1 MKSYLLIRH
10 MKVHNANAM
19 SSTLT
24 IGVPAVTA
32 WMGAVHALER
42 KIRQQETWNH
52 IRFPRAGISFH
63 HCSLQV
69 FKSSIDS
76 VYLIS
81 GTSNPSEPKNKNK
94 NKGKK
99 PDNII
104 SSDKSELDL
113 PSFIEEPRIH
123 LDISLLV
130 EVEGLDGDNDE
141 EFPACIRQLLPSMKM
156 AGGDILNIGE
166 ISLSYADEDHP
177 REEKKILASLMPGFV
192 LIERDDLIRQMIG
205 DGADSLQALL
215 DYLKITRTA
224 RKDENG
230 EIIGWDYSRK
240 GTGWLVPVSVGF
252 KGISELGN
260 VKNQRDS
267 SILHQFVENAVTLG
281 EFRMPY
287 RFDHVDDILWHYEYD
302 SKNSLYLCSNHA

>member
-76 VYLIS
+76 VYLIR
-81 GTSNPSEPKNKNK
+81 GTANPSEPKNEGKAQNNK
-94 NKGKK
+94 
-99 PDNII
+99 I
-104 SSDKSELDL
+104 SSDMRELKPL
-113 PSFIEEPRIH
+113 SFIEEPRIH
-123 LDISLLV
+123 LDISLLL

-141 EFPACIRQLLPSMKM
+141 EFLDCVRQLLPSMKM
-156 AGGDILNIGE
+156 AGGDILEIGKFR
-166 ISLSYADEDHP
+166 LCYADRDHP
-177 REEKKILASLMPGFV
+177 QEERKVLSALMPGFV
-192 LIERDDLIRQMIG
+192 LIERDDLIRQMTES
-205 DGADSLQALL
+205 GADSLQALL

-230 EIIGWDYSRK
+230 NIDGWDYSRK
-240 GTGWLVPVSVGF
+240 GNGWLVPVSVGF

-260 VKNQRDS
+260 VKNQRDP

>member
-10 MKVHNANAM
+10 MLVHNANAM

-42 KIRQQETWNH
+42 KIRQQEIWNH
-52 IRFPRAGISFH
+52 IRFPGAGISFH

-76 VYLIS
+76 VYLIR
-81 GTSNPSEPKNKNK
+81 GTANPSEPKNEGKAQNNK
-94 NKGKK
+94 
-99 PDNII
+99 I
-104 SSDKSELDL
+104 SSDMRELKPL
-113 PSFIEEPRIH
+113 SFIEEPRIH
-123 LDISLLV
+123 LDISLLL

-141 EFPACIRQLLPSMKM
+141 EFLDCVRQLLPSMKM
-156 AGGDILNIGE
+156 AGGDILEIGKFR
-166 ISLSYADEDHP
+166 LCYADRNHP
-177 REEKKILASLMPGFV
+177 QEERKVLSALMPGFV
-192 LIERDDLIRQMIG
+192 LIERDDLIRQMTES
-205 DGADSLQALL
+205 GADSLQALL

-230 EIIGWDYSRK
+230 NIDGWDYSRK
-240 GTGWLVPVSVGF
+240 GNGWLVPISVGF

-260 VKNQRDS
+260 VENQRDPS
-267 SILHQFVENAVTLG
+267 VLHQFVENAVTLG

>member
-10 MKVHNANAM
+10 MLVHNANAM

-42 KIRQQETWNH
+42 KIRQQEIWNH
-52 IRFPRAGISFH
+52 IRFPGAGISFH

-76 VYLIS
+76 VYLIR
-81 GTSNPSEPKNKNK
+81 GTANPSEPKNEGKAQNNK
-94 NKGKK
+94 
-99 PDNII
+99 I
-104 SSDKSELDL
+104 SSNMRKLKPL
-113 PSFIEEPRIH
+113 SFIEEPRIH
-123 LDISLLV
+123 LDISLLL

-141 EFPACIRQLLPSMKM
+141 EFLDCVRQLLPSMKM
-156 AGGDILNIGE
+156 AGGDILEIGKFR
-166 ISLSYADEDHP
+166 LCYADRDHP
-177 REEKKILASLMPGFV
+177 QEERKVLSALMPGFV
-192 LIERDDLIRQMIG
+192 LIERDDLIRQMTES
-205 DGADSLQALL
+205 GADSLQALL

-230 EIIGWDYSRK
+230 NIDGWDYSRK
-240 GTGWLVPVSVGF
+240 GNGWLVPISVGF

-260 VKNQRDS
+260 VENQRDPS
-267 SILHQFVENAVTLG
+267 VLHQFVENAVTLG

>member
-42 KIRQQETWNH
+42 KIRQQEIWNR
-52 IRFPRAGISFH
+52 IRFPGAGISFH

-76 VYLIS
+76 VYLIR
-81 GTSNPSEPKNKNK
+81 GTANPSEPKNEGKAQNNK
-94 NKGKK
+94 
-99 PDNII
+99 I
-104 SSDKSELDL
+104 SSDMRELKPL
-113 PSFIEEPRIH
+113 SFIEEPRIH
-123 LDISLLV
+123 LDISLLL

-141 EFPACIRQLLPSMKM
+141 EFLDCVRQLLPSMKM
-156 AGGDILNIGE
+156 AGGDILEIGKFR
-166 ISLSYADEDHP
+166 LCYADRDHP
-177 REEKKILASLMPGFV
+177 QEERKVLSALMPGFV
-192 LIERDDLIRQMIG
+192 LIERDDLIRQMTES
-205 DGADSLQALL
+205 GADSLQALL

-230 EIIGWDYSRK
+230 NIDGWDYSRK
-240 GTGWLVPVSVGF
+240 GNGWLVPVSVGF

-260 VKNQRDS
+260 VKNQRDP
-267 SILHQFVENAVTLG
+267 SIPHQFVENAVTLG

>member
-42 KIRQQETWNH
+42 KIRQQEIWNR
-52 IRFPRAGISFH
+52 IRFPGAGISFH

-76 VYLIS
+76 VYLIR
-81 GTSNPSEPKNKNK
+81 GTANPSEPKNEGKAQNNK
-94 NKGKK
+94 
-99 PDNII
+99 I
-104 SSDKSELDL
+104 SSDMRKLKPL
-113 PSFIEEPRIH
+113 SFIEEPRIH
-123 LDISLLV
+123 LDISLLL

-260 VKNQRDS
+260 VKNQRDP
-267 SILHQFVENAVTLG
+267 SIPHQFVENAVTLG

>member
-81 GTSNPSEPKNKNK
+81 G
-94 NKGKK
+94 
-99 PDNII
+99 
-104 SSDKSELDL
+104 
-113 PSFIEEPRIH
+113 
-123 LDISLLV
+123 
-130 EVEGLDGDNDE
+130 
-141 EFPACIRQLLPSMKM
+141 C
-156 AGGDILNIGE
+156 
-166 ISLSYADEDHP
+166 
-177 REEKKILASLMPGFV
+177 
-192 LIERDDLIRQMIG
+192 
-205 DGADSLQALL
+205 
-215 DYLKITRTA
+215 
-224 RKDENG
+224 
-230 EIIGWDYSRK
+230 
-240 GTGWLVPVSVGF
+240 
-252 KGISELGN
+252 
-260 VKNQRDS
+260 
-267 SILHQFVENAVTLG
+267 
-281 EFRMPY
+281 
-287 RFDHVDDILWHYEYD
+287 
-302 SKNSLYLCSNHA
+302 

>member
-1 MKSYLLIRH
+1 MKSYLLICH
-10 MKVHNANAM
+10 MLVHNANAM

-42 KIRQQETWNH
+42 KIRQQEIWNH
-52 IRFPRAGISFH
+52 IRFPGAGISFH

-76 VYLIS
+76 VYLIR
-81 GTSNPSEPKNKNK
+81 GTANPSEPKNEGKAQNNK
-94 NKGKK
+94 
-99 PDNII
+99 I
-104 SSDKSELDL
+104 SSDMRKLKPL
-113 PSFIEEPRIH
+113 SFIEEPRIH
-123 LDISLLV
+123 LDISFLL

-141 EFPACIRQLLPSMKM
+141 EFLDCVRQLLPSMKM
-156 AGGDILNIGE
+156 AGGDILEIGKFR
-166 ISLSYADEDHP
+166 LCYADEDHP

-192 LIERDDLIRQMIG
+192 LIERADLIRQMTEK
-205 DGADSLQALL
+205 GADSLQALL
-215 DYLKITRTA
+215 DYLKVTRTA
-224 RKDENG
+224 RRDDKGD
-230 EIIGWDYSRK
+230 ITGWEYSRK
-240 GTGWLVPVSVGF
+240 GNGWLVPISVGF
-252 KGISELGN
+252 KGISKLGN
-260 VKNQRDS
+260 VENQRDPS
-267 SILHQFVENAVTLG
+267 VLHQFVENAVTLG

>member
-42 KIRQQETWNH
+42 KIRQQEIWNR
-52 IRFPRAGISFH
+52 IRFPGAGISFH

-76 VYLIS
+76 VYLIR
-81 GTSNPSEPKNKNK
+81 GTANPSEPKNEGKAQNNK
-94 NKGKK
+94 
-99 PDNII
+99 I
-104 SSDKSELDL
+104 SSDMRELKPL
-113 PSFIEEPRIH
+113 SFIEEPRIH
-123 LDISLLV
+123 LDISLLL

-141 EFPACIRQLLPSMKM
+141 EFLDCVRQLLPSMKM
-156 AGGDILNIGE
+156 AGGDILEIGKFR
-166 ISLSYADEDHP
+166 LCYADRDHP
-177 REEKKILASLMPGFV
+177 QEERKVLSALMPGFV
-192 LIERDDLIRQMIG
+192 LIERDDLIRQMTES
-205 DGADSLQALL
+205 GADSLQALL

-230 EIIGWDYSRK
+230 NIDGWDYSRK
-240 GTGWLVPVSVGF
+240 GNGWLVPVSVGF

-260 VKNQRDS
+260 VKNQRDP

>member
-10 MKVHNANAM
+10 MLVHNANAM

-42 KIRQQETWNH
+42 KIRQQEIWNH
-52 IRFPRAGISFH
+52 IRFPGAGISFH

-76 VYLIS
+76 VYLIR
-81 GTSNPSEPKNKNK
+81 GTANPSEPKNEGKAQNNK
-94 NKGKK
+94 
-99 PDNII
+99 I
-104 SSDKSELDL
+104 SSDMRELKPL
-113 PSFIEEPRIH
+113 SFIEEPRIH
-123 LDISLLV
+123 LDISLLL

-141 EFPACIRQLLPSMKM
+141 EFLDCVRQLLPSMKM
-156 AGGDILNIGE
+156 AGGDILEIGKFR
-166 ISLSYADEDHP
+166 LCYADRDHP
-177 REEKKILASLMPGFV
+177 QEERKVLSALMPGFV
-192 LIERDDLIRQMIG
+192 LIERDDLIRQMTES
-205 DGADSLQALL
+205 GADSLQALL

-230 EIIGWDYSRK
+230 NIDGWDYSRK
-240 GTGWLVPVSVGF
+240 GNGWLVPISVGF

-260 VKNQRDS
+260 VENQRDPS
-267 SILHQFVENAVTLG
+267 VLHQFVENAVTLG

>member
-1 MKSYLLIRH
+1 MRSYLLIRH

-42 KIRQQETWNH
+42 KVRQQEIWNH
-52 IRFPRAGISFH
+52 IRFPGAGISFH
-63 HCSLQV
+63 QCSLQV
-69 FKSSIDS
+69 YKGIGDSYYSI
-76 VYLIS
+76 I
-81 GTSNPSEPKNKNK
+81 GTANPLRK
-94 NKGKK
+94 KGAGFER
-99 PDNII
+99 P
-104 SSDKSELDL
+104 
-113 PSFIEEPRIH
+113 PFIEESRIH

-141 EFPACIRQLLPSMKM
+141 EFPACIRRLLASMKM

-192 LIERDDLIRQMIG
+192 LIERADLIRQMTEK
-205 DGADSLQALL
+205 GADSLQALL
-215 DYLKITRTA
+215 DYLKVTRTA
-224 RKDENG
+224 RRDDKGD
-230 EIIGWDYSRK
+230 ITGWEYSRK
-240 GTGWLVPVSVGF
+240 GNGWLVPISVGF
-252 KGISELGN
+252 KGISKLGK

-267 SILHQFVENAVTLG
+267 SIPHQFVENAVTLG

-287 RFDHVDDILWHYEYD
+287 RFEHVNDILWHYEYD
-302 SKNSLYLCSNHA
+302 SKNSLYLCSNHK

>member
-42 KIRQQETWNH
+42 KIRQQEIWNR
-52 IRFPRAGISFH
+52 IRFPGAGISFH

-76 VYLIS
+76 VYLIR
-81 GTSNPSEPKNKNK
+81 GTANPSEPKNEGKAQNNK
-94 NKGKK
+94 
-99 PDNII
+99 I
-104 SSDKSELDL
+104 SSDMRELKPL
-113 PSFIEEPRIH
+113 SFIEEPRIH
-123 LDISLLV
+123 LDISLLLK
-130 EVEGLDGDNDE
+130 VEGLDGDNDE
-141 EFPACIRQLLPSMKM
+141 EFLDCVRQLLPSMKM
-156 AGGDILNIGE
+156 AGGDILEIGKFR
-166 ISLSYADEDHP
+166 LCYADRDHP
-177 REEKKILASLMPGFV
+177 QEERKVLSALMPGFV
-192 LIERDDLIRQMIG
+192 LIERDDLIRQMTES
-205 DGADSLQALL
+205 GADSLQALL

-230 EIIGWDYSRK
+230 NIDGWDYSRK
-240 GTGWLVPVSVGF
+240 GNGWLVPVSVGF

-260 VKNQRDS
+260 VKNQRDP

>member
-10 MKVHNANAM
+10 MLVHNANAM

-42 KIRQQETWNH
+42 KIQQQGRCKDILFTG
-52 IRFPRAGISFH
+52 AGISFH

-69 FKSSIDS
+69 FKSSIDA
-76 VYLIS
+76 VYLIR
-81 GTSNPSEPKNKNK
+81 GTANPAEPKNKNEGK
-94 NKGKK
+94 TQNKK
-99 PDNII
+99 I
-104 SSDKSELDL
+104 SSDMRELNL

-130 EVEGLDGDNDE
+130 ELEGLDGDNDE
-141 EFPACIRQLLPSMKM
+141 EFLDCVRKLLPSMKM
-156 AGGDILNIGE
+156 AGGDILEIGE
-166 ISLSYADEDHP
+166 SRLCYADREHP
-177 REEKKILASLMPGFV
+177 QEERKVLSALMPGFV
-192 LIERDDLIRQMIG
+192 LIERDDLIRQMTES
-205 DGADSLQALL
+205 GADSLQALL

-230 EIIGWDYSRK
+230 NIDGWDYSRK
-240 GTGWLVPVSVGF
+240 GNGWLVPISVGF

-260 VKNQRDS
+260 VENQRDPS
-267 SILHQFVENAVTLG
+267 VLHQFVENAVTLG

>member
-42 KIRQQETWNH
+42 KIRQQETWDH
-52 IRFPRAGISFH
+52 IRFPYAGISFH
-63 HCSLQV
+63 RCSLQV
-69 FKSSIDS
+69 FKPSMDS
-76 VYLIS
+76 FYLIS
-81 GTSNPSEPKNKNK
+81 GTANPSEPQNKNE
-94 NKGKK
+94 GKTKDTKKLRDEAKLK
-99 PDNII
+99 P
-104 SSDKSELDL
+104 

-123 LDISLLV
+123 LDISFLV

-141 EFPACIRQLLPSMKM
+141 EFLDCVRQVLPSMKM
-156 AGGDILNIGE
+156 AGGDILEIGE
-166 ISLSYADEDHP
+166 SRLCYADRDHP
-177 REEKKILASLMPGFV
+177 QEERKVLSALMPGFV
-192 LIERDDLIRQMIG
+192 LIERDDLIRQMTES
-205 DGADSLQALL
+205 GADSLQALL

-230 EIIGWDYSRK
+230 DIDGWDYSRK
-240 GTGWLVPVSVGF
+240 GNGWLVPISVGF
-252 KGISELGN
+252 KGISELGK
-260 VKNQRDS
+260 VEDQRDS
-267 SILHQFVENAVTLG
+267 SVLHQFVENTVTLG

>member
-10 MKVHNANAM
+10 MLVHHANAM

-42 KIRQQETWNH
+42 KVRQKEPWKN
-52 IRFPRAGISFH
+52 IVFNGAGISFYR
-63 HCSLQV
+63 CSLQV
-69 FKSSIDS
+69 HKGMGDSCYSIIGTANPLWKKGAAFKR
-76 VYLIS
+76 
-81 GTSNPSEPKNKNK
+81 
-94 NKGKK
+94 
-99 PDNII
+99 
-104 SSDKSELDL
+104 

-141 EFPACIRQLLPSMKM
+141 AFLTRVQQLLPTMKM
-156 AGGDILNIGE
+156 AGGDILSIKE
-166 ISLSYADEDHP
+166 TRLCYADTDHP
-177 REEKKILASLMPGFV
+177 REEKKILATLMPGFV
-192 LIERDDLIRQMIG
+192 LIERADLIRQMTEE
-205 DGADSLQALL
+205 GADSLQALL

-224 RKDENG
+224 QRNDNG
-230 EIIGWDYSRK
+230 DVTGWDYSRK
-240 GTGWLVPVSVGF
+240 GNGWIVPISVGF
-252 KGISELGN
+252 KGISELGK
-260 VKNQRDS
+260 VKNQRDPS
-267 SILHQFVENAVTLG
+267 TPHQFVENAVTLG

-302 SKNSLYLCSNHA
+302 SKNSLYLCSNYTKGRQLL

>member
-76 VYLIS
+76 VYLIR
-81 GTSNPSEPKNKNK
+81 GTANPSEPKNEGKAQNNK
-94 NKGKK
+94 
-99 PDNII
+99 I
-104 SSDKSELDL
+104 SSDMRELKPL
-113 PSFIEEPRIH
+113 SFIEEPRIH
-123 LDISLLV
+123 LDISLLL

-141 EFPACIRQLLPSMKM
+141 EFLDCVRQLLPSMKM
-156 AGGDILNIGE
+156 AGGDILEIGKFR
-166 ISLSYADEDHP
+166 LCYADRDHP
-177 REEKKILASLMPGFV
+177 QEERKVLSALMPGFV
-192 LIERDDLIRQMIG
+192 LIERDDLIRQMTES
-205 DGADSLQALL
+205 GADSLQALL

-230 EIIGWDYSRK
+230 NIDGWDYFRK
-240 GTGWLVPVSVGF
+240 GNGWLVPVSVGF

-260 VKNQRDS
+260 VKNQRDP

>member
-10 MKVHNANAM
+10 MLVHHANAM

-42 KIRQQETWNH
+42 KVRQKKPWKN
-52 IRFPRAGISFH
+52 IAFNGAGISFH
-63 HCSLQV
+63 RCSLQV
-69 FKSSIDS
+69 HKGVGDSCYSI
-76 VYLIS
+76 I
-81 GTSNPSEPKNKNK
+81 GTANPLRK
-94 NKGKK
+94 KGAAFER
-99 PDNII
+99 P
-104 SSDKSELDL
+104 
-113 PSFIEEPRIH
+113 PFIEEPRIH

-141 EFPACIRQLLPSMKM
+141 AFLTRVQQLLPSMKM
-156 AGGDILNIGE
+156 AGGDILSIKE
-166 ISLSYADEDHP
+166 TRLCYADTDHP
-177 REEKKILASLMPGFV
+177 REEKKILAALMPGFV
-192 LIERDDLIRQMIG
+192 LIERADLIRQMTEE
-205 DGADSLQALL
+205 GADSLQALL

-224 RKDENG
+224 QRNDNG
-230 EIIGWDYSRK
+230 DVTGWDYSRK
-240 GTGWLVPVSVGF
+240 GNGWIVPISVGF
-252 KGISELGN
+252 KGISELGK
-260 VKNQRDS
+260 VKNQRDPS
-267 SILHQFVENAVTLG
+267 TPHQFVENAVTLG

>member
-42 KIRQQETWNH
+42 KIRQQKTWNH

-63 HCSLQV
+63 QCNLQV
-69 FKSSIDS
+69 YKGIGDSYYSI
-76 VYLIS
+76 I
-81 GTSNPSEPKNKNK
+81 GTANPLRK
-94 NKGKK
+94 KGAGFER
-99 PDNII
+99 P
-104 SSDKSELDL
+104 
-113 PSFIEEPRIH
+113 PFIEEPRIH

-141 EFPACIRQLLPSMKM
+141 EFLACVRQLLPSMKI
-156 AGGDILNIGE
+156 AGGDILE
-166 ISLSYADEDHP
+166 IRKSRLCYADRDHP
-177 REEKKILASLMPGFV
+177 QEERKVLSALMPGFV
-192 LIERDDLIRQMIG
+192 LIERDDLIRQMTETG
-205 DGADSLQALL
+205 TDSLQALL

-230 EIIGWDYSRK
+230 NIDGWDYFRK
-240 GTGWLVPVSVGF
+240 GNGWLVPISVGF
-252 KGISELGN
+252 KGISKLGK
-260 VKNQRDS
+260 VKNQRDTS
-267 SILHQFVENAVTLG
+267 VPHQFVENAVTLG

-287 RFDHVDDILWHYEYD
+287 RFEHVDDILWHYEYD
-302 SKNSLYLCSNHA
+302 SKNSLYLCSNHK

>member
-10 MKVHNANAM
+10 LLVHNANAM

-42 KIRQQETWNH
+42 KIRQQKIWNH
-52 IRFPRAGISFH
+52 IRFPGAGISFH

-76 VYLIS
+76 VYLIR
-81 GTSNPSEPKNKNK
+81 GTANPSEPKNEGKAQNNK
-94 NKGKK
+94 
-99 PDNII
+99 I
-104 SSDKSELDL
+104 SSDMRELKPL
-113 PSFIEEPRIH
+113 SFIEEPRIH
-123 LDISLLV
+123 LDISLLL

-141 EFPACIRQLLPSMKM
+141 EFLDCVRQLLPSMKM
-156 AGGDILNIGE
+156 AGGDILEIGKFR
-166 ISLSYADEDHP
+166 LCYADRDHP
-177 REEKKILASLMPGFV
+177 QEERKVLSALMPGFV
-192 LIERDDLIRQMIG
+192 LIERDDLIRQMTES
-205 DGADSLQALL
+205 GADSLQALL

-230 EIIGWDYSRK
+230 NIDGWDYSRK
-240 GTGWLVPVSVGF
+240 GNGWLVPISVGF

-260 VKNQRDS
+260 VENQRDPS
-267 SILHQFVENAVTLG
+267 VLHQFVENAVTLG